1 MKLSQLKT
9 RDSKYTTESGPFSY
23 GQKTPRKNSVKA
35 LAAEK
40 RKQQEKGRIP
50 VEPTDQ
56 RVGTAKRTANEGIFG
71 DALKTF
77 KSYSKDPLDSK
88 GNREAE
94 GKIKDLQSKFIRWS
108 NQTQHSDDPNNI
120 EMIKKYLKTQLKL
133 NDKQIDDI
141 WVKVGYAP
149 KPKVAPAA
157 TPAPSAAPVPS
168 AAPAPA
174 ATTAPTPAPAA
185 ARKKGDMLRVGATTL
200 QYTGEPGKEWF
211 VASGPLQEPNPA
223 MDKANNIVKVGGKKF
238 IGAADAKRFLQ
249 VEAKRLQ
256 LNTLNGKRQMLI
268 ASGVLKEQLTSKQMF
283 KTNKLL
289 EDMNI
294 TWSQVGYCYK
304 KNNSVFIR
312 EGTADAVNAIW
323 KEVVRVMYDSGQTGS
338 NPKNNAIN
346 TAANFLGALGGR
358 APENLGGGDTYRPS
372 QGYKEL
378 EKAVGPMNDEEREAA
393 EAAIKK
399 IRDAKPEEPAEP
411 PAAPPAAP
419 RRLRPVPTK

>member
-9 RDSKYTTESGPFSY
+9 QTNR
-23 GQKTPRKNSVKA
+23 RI
-35 LAAEK
+35 AEA
-40 RKQQEKGRIP
+40 
-50 VEPTDQ
+50 
-56 RVGTAKRTANEGIFG
+56 GTAKRTVNEGIFG

-77 KSYSKDPLDSK
+77 KSYSKDPMDSK
-88 GNREAE
+88 GSREAE
-94 GKIKDLQSKFIRWS
+94 GKIKDLKSKFIRWG
-108 NQTQHSDDPNNI
+108 NQTQNSDDPNNI

-149 KPKVAPAA
+149 
-157 TPAPSAAPVPS
+157 SS
-168 AAPAPA
+168 
-174 ATTAPTPAPAA
+174 TTAPTPSPAPTTAPTPSPTPTAA
-185 ARKKGDMLRVGATTL
+185 PTPSPAPTTAPTTPARKKGDMLRVGATTL

-268 ASGVLKEQLTSKQMF
+268 ASGVLKEQMTSKQMF
-283 KTNKLL
+283 KTNRLL

-294 TWSQVGYCYK
+294 TWSQVGYRYK
-304 KNNSVFIR
+304 KHNSVFIR
-312 EGTADAVNAIW
+312 EGTADVANAIW

-358 APENLGGGDTYRPS
+358 APENLGGGDTFQPG
-372 QGYKEL
+372 QVYKEL
-378 EKAVGPMNDEEREAA
+378 ESEFGNLTDDEREAA
-393 EAAIKK
+393 KEA
-399 IRDAKPEEPAEP
+399 IRKTRDGEP
-411 PAAPPAAP
+411 PTPS
-419 RRLRPVPTK
+419 PTTP